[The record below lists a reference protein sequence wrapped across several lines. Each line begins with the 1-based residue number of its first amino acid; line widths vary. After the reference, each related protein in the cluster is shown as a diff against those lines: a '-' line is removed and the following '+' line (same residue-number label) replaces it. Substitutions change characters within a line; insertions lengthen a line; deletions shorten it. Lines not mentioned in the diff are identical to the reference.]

1 MINDKLIRL
10 GDTSFIL
17 ENQVNFYINLIYELY
32 EMEKQCNK
40 IDLEK
45 IFDNL
50 NKTKVISYK
59 RNNLFKSRQSLMI
72 KQLKLFKL
80 LEKDNSGNFFCS
92 KLLIKYMQISNEQL
106 KKFHRSTL
114 ISFEEIFFSLLIL
127 LNDKKILKIWKY
139 SLSFFVEKK

>member
-45 IFDNL
+45 N
-50 NKTKVISYK
+50 
-59 RNNLFKSRQSLMI
+59 
-72 KQLKLFKL
+72 
-80 LEKDNSGNFFCS
+80 
-92 KLLIKYMQISNEQL
+92 
-106 KKFHRSTL
+106 
-114 ISFEEIFFSLLIL
+114 
-127 LNDKKILKIWKY
+127 IW
-139 SLSFFVEKK
+139 